1 MLSTRVIKPMHRRQ
15 NILSTIYILKRK
27 LESMIVYYAE
37 IVNRSTY
44 MGDLWKVVMK
54 YIPARQR
61 SFIRHISLILFS
73 LYSIT
78 PYPALASKC
87 LFISS
92 YHSGYAWSDG
102 VENGLRKTLNGFC
115 EIKQFD
121 MDTKRQ
127 KDDKSIKQA
136 AIDAK
141 TIIEEW
147 KPDVVIAAD
156 DNAAKYVIQSY
167 YKDAPIPF
175 VFCGIN
181 WDLRDYDLPYSN
193 TTGMVEVAP
202 IGLLINKAID
212 ILGGANSA
220 LYIGADT
227 LTERKNLERFSTVSK
242 DHNITLKS
250 RLVSSTSEWKD
261 AYIAGQM
268 YDFVIIGSN
277 SGIQDWDS
285 VTIKQLVH
293 KHTHKLSTT
302 NHGWMM
308 PYTLLGFTKNPEE
321 QGVWAGNAAL
331 AILKGVKPSNIP
343 ITSNKKWNIWFND
356 DIYKSSSID
365 IPDDLIRNAN
375 KVSTMKLNNTAK
387 PE

>member
-1 MLSTRVIKPMHRRQ
+1 V
-15 NILSTIYILKRK
+15 
-27 LESMIVYYAE
+27 
-37 IVNRSTY
+37 
-44 MGDLWKVVMK
+44 G
-54 YIPARQR
+54 QR
-61 SFIRHISLILFS
+61 DFIRHISLMLFS
-73 LYSIT
+73 FFSIT

-102 VENGLRKTLNGFC
+102 VERGLRKTLNGAC
-115 EIKQFD
+115 EIIQYD
-121 MDTKRQ
+121 MDSKRN
-127 KDDKSIKQA
+127 KDEESIKQA
-136 AIDAK
+136 AVVAK
-141 TIIEEW
+141 SLIEEW

-156 DNAAKYVIQSY
+156 DNAAKYVIQTY
-167 YKDAPIPF
+167 YRDASIPF

-181 WDLRDYDLPYSN
+181 WDIRDYDLPYSN

-212 ILGGANSA
+212 ILGGAHSA

-227 LTERKNLERFSTVSK
+227 LTERKNLERFITVSK

-250 RLVSSTSEWKD
+250 RLVSSTSEWRD

-277 SGIQDWDS
+277 SGIKDWDT
-285 VTIKQLVH
+285 VTIKQLVRT
-293 KHTHKLSTT
+293 HTHKLSTT

-331 AILKGVKPSNIP
+331 AILQGVKPSNIP
-343 ITSNKKWNIWFND
+343 ITSNKKWDIWIND
-356 DIYKSSSID
+356 DIFKSSSID

-375 KVSTMKLNNTAK
+375 KVSTMKLNNAVK